1 MANELQERYGKLVKA
16 RLQQMLVTKDN
27 VIFNDYYEGNP
38 TAGAVKIPTRNEC
51 TVKDYDKANGIKGT
65 VTDTTYITLA
75 IDKDKV
81 VNEII
86 DNYDAEAV
94 PDSIIADRLDRASYA
109 LANTID
115 KDSLLVLEKGGTILE
130 NTNACTKTTAYE
142 SVIDV
147 DALMTEAG
155 VPIQDRYLIV
165 SPKFKALLMKSNDF
179 IKASDLGQE
188 IINTGAVGQI
198 DGFNVYVSGNLAKA
212 DTTLVPSKKTDVEF
226 IAGHKDFATRVAE
239 FSIAPRVVSLDGS
252 GNYVGASAVQG
263 RMVYGAKV
271 LEKNAIYVKTAQ
283 TANA

>member
-65 VTDTTYITLA
+65 VTDTTYITLS

-155 VPIQDRYLIV
+155 VPIQARYLIV
-165 SPKFKALLMKSNDF
+165 SPKFKALLMKSN
-179 IKASDLGQE
+179 
-188 IINTGAVGQI
+188 T
-198 DGFNVYVSGNLAKA
+198 
-212 DTTLVPSKKTDVEF
+212 
-226 IAGHKDFATRVAE
+226 
-239 FSIAPRVVSLDGS
+239 
-252 GNYVGASAVQG
+252 
-263 RMVYGAKV
+263 
-271 LEKNAIYVKTAQ
+271 
-283 TANA
+283 